1 MVIVDRKGDAIAD
14 SDLVDGLEPARNFGA
29 RPEIMRALKGAE
41 TSGIASSGNLD
52 EEFLYVALPVG
63 SDSHGA
69 MRITYPASVV
79 DDRIQH
85 IWLLLAAT
93 GGVVLGIVFLASL
106 LLARSLTWPLGELE
120 RAAEELGAG
129 DLAARAVV
137 AKGPDEMT
145 MLAESFNA
153 TAARLE
159 QLVGAQRAF
168 VADAS
173 HQLRTPLAALR
184 LRLENL
190 EADVSGQAAEDLDGA
205 LAEVRRLSRLVDGL
219 LALTRAEQSSSS
231 PASISVDELL
241 AGRADSWDAFA
252 AERHVRIESS
262 VRHGLF
268 ARATPGRLEQVVD
281 NLLNNALEVAPEA
294 SAVRLVATTQ
304 DNWVELRVSDEGP
317 GMTADERAR
326 AFDRFWQSPAARRDG
341 RPNGHFGL
349 GLAIVRELVVADGGE
364 VRLEPSRSA
373 GLEVI
378 VRLRRGAVDGPRE
391 PHAPASALHDL
402 GVTDPGPLDQVL
414 ECEPL
419 VDLTGLVRDADP
431 HLLEHAV
438 TLAVVVLAH
447 EGGER
452 AVDRGEDVGQR
463 DLGGLAGED
472 VAAADPA
479 LRADEAGALHREED
493 LLEVRLGEPGALRD
507 LLDRRRPVGAVQ
519 RQRQQRPRRVVTAC
533 RDLHAGLAAARHVP
547 ACIPHGR
554 ASGREFGRARRV
566 GRACASPSAGIA

>member
-1 MVIVDRKGDAIAD
+1 MKRRLLVSYLSITTFVLLILVVPFGVSYASSVERRLTSDIQHDAFELAIRVRESIDSIATDAAVRDDLRQLAADYRREAGGRVVIVDRTGIALAD
-14 SDLVDGLEPARNFGA
+14 SERVGASDPSRNLAA
-29 RPEIMRALKGAE
+29 RPEIVRALEGSV
-41 TSGIASSGNLD
+41 TSGVVSSGRLD

-63 SDSHGA
+63 AGERGA
-69 MRITYPASVV
+69 VRITYPASLV
-79 DDRIQH
+79 DDRIHH
-85 IWLLLAAT
+85 IWLLLAVT
-93 GGVVLGIVFLASL
+93 GVVVLGIVFLASL

-137 AKGPDEMT
+137 PRGPGEVT

-190 EADVSGQAAEDLDGA
+190 EADVSGHAAEDLDSA

-219 LALTRAEQSSSS
+219 LALTRAEQSSTS
-231 PASISVDELL
+231 PASISIDELL
-241 AGRADSWDAFA
+241 AGRSDAWDAFA
-252 AERHVRIESS
+252 AERHVRIESL
-262 VRHGLF
+262 VRPGLF

-294 SAVRLVATTQ
+294 SAVRLVATTY

-326 AFDRFWQSPAARRDG
+326 AFDRFWQSPGARRDG

-364 VRLEPSRSA
+364 VRLEPSWSG

-378 VRLRRGAVDGPRE
+378 VRMRHGMVDGAR
-391 PHAPASALHDL
+391 
-402 GVTDPGPLDQVL
+402 DQL
-414 ECEPL
+414 
-419 VDLTGLVRDADP
+419 
-431 HLLEHAV
+431 
-438 TLAVVVLAH
+438 
-447 EGGER
+447 
-452 AVDRGEDVGQR
+452 
-463 DLGGLAGED
+463 
-472 VAAADPA
+472 
-479 LRADEAGALHREED
+479 
-493 LLEVRLGEPGALRD
+493 
-507 LLDRRRPVGAVQ
+507 
-519 RQRQQRPRRVVTAC
+519 RPRQLSTT
-533 RDLHAGLAAARHVP
+533 
-547 ACIPHGR
+547 
-554 ASGREFGRARRV
+554 SG
-566 GRACASPSAGIA
+566 